1 MNKKFLIVIAGP
13 TAVGKTAF
21 AVEAAQHFSTE
32 IISADSRQFYKELK
46 IGVARP
52 SEAELALVKHHFIA
66 SHSIHDYFT
75 AGMYELS
82 VIELLNT
89 LFKNYDVVVLTG
101 GSGLYI
107 DAVCNGIDDLPDIDM
122 DIRNKVLARYSN
134 EGIEPLLE
142 ELKNIDPAYYQ
153 TADLANPK
161 RIFKALEIYYMTGK
175 PYSEFLTN
183 PKKERNFNI
192 IKIVLNKAR
201 EELYEQINRRVDMMM
216 AAGLLDE
223 AHNLYTLRNLNALN
237 TVGYKELF
245 EYFDNK
251 ISLEQAVDQ
260 IKQNT
265 RHYAKRQ
272 ITWFK
277 RNNDYTWFDATN
289 KELIL
294 QYLQKEIHA

>member
-1 MNKKFLIVIAGP
+1 LNKKFLIVIAGP

-21 AVEAAQHFSTE
+21 AVTAAQYFSTE
-32 IISADSRQFYKELK
+32 IISADSRQFYKELS

-52 SEAELALVKHHFIA
+52 SEAELSLVKHHFIA

-82 VIELLNT
+82 VIELLNR
-89 LFKNYDVVVLTG
+89 LFQNHDVIVLTG

-122 DIRNKVLARYSN
+122 DIRNKVLERYEN
-134 EGIEPLLE
+134 EGIEPLVE
-142 ELKNIDPAYYQ
+142 DLKSIDPAYYQ

-161 RIFKALEIYYMTGK
+161 RIFKALEIFYMTGK

-201 EELYEQINRRVDMMM
+201 EELYQQINQRVDMMM
-216 AAGLLDE
+216 ETGLLDE
-223 AHNLYTLRNLNALN
+223 ARNLYPLRKLNALN

-251 ISLEQAVDQ
+251 ITLKQAIDK

-294 QYLQKEIHA
+294 QFLQKEIHA